1 MTAIL
6 KLVHETDIPEKTSFY
21 SEYPQGYS
29 FEMFRVWE
37 LVESKPTSFPPRFF
51 RQTGHGDSY
60 GEITW
65 SDDEMFEVQ
74 PTTKTVTVYDYTVV

>member
-6 KLVHETDIPEKTSFY
+6 KLVHETDLPEKMGRRY
-21 SEYPQGYS
+21 NEYPQGYS
-29 FEMFRVWE
+29 FEMSRVWE
-37 LVESKPTSFPPRFF
+37 LVEDNTVPSRFF

-65 SDDEMFEVQ
+65 NDDEMFEVK
-74 PTTKTVTVYDYTVV
+74 PTTKTVTVYDYTEV